1 MKGGHQY
8 CVCFSS
14 IAVCMRTALA
24 VNFRTHAM
32 HKVHCSIAPISSMS
46 LVGAEHLLL
55 QLQESEGASQEV
67 CRVITREREA
77 WAMRKYIIEGPF
89 IKAILVLRP

>member
-1 MKGGHQY
+1 
-8 CVCFSS
+8 
-14 IAVCMRTALA
+14 
-24 VNFRTHAM
+24 M
-32 HKVHCSIAPISSMS
+32 HKVYCSIAPISSIS

-77 WAMRKYIIEGPF
+77 WAMRKNIVKVPSSRQSLSCDLDNTSI
-89 IKAILVLRP
+89 ARAQC